1 MTYVVH
7 VKELNLARVQRDV
20 KYLGYRPIGRI
31 IMRRVLNI
39 LINDIKQG
47 RVRWPV
53 DSGYSIRNFYTDG
66 MRLLNYASYA
76 PAIESGKRANGKI
89 AKRKGFITLYWRQ
102 WRLRIINLALKSLG
116 WPKRGEPFRNFAY
129 DVQTAHNQFLT
140 RSRRAS
146 VRRYGGR
153 RTDFLGEIFTPRGF
167 IDPSPLLVRRRRKI
181 EEEGLRIIS
190 NAKETKR
197 DRARAFRNYYR
208 ILSRLFN

>member
-7 VKELNLARVQRDV
+7 VKELNLARIQRDV

-31 IMRRVLNI
+31 ILRRVLTI
-39 LINDIKQG
+39 LVNDIKQ
-47 RVRWPV
+47 
-53 DSGYSIRNFYTDG
+53 
-66 MRLLNYASYA
+66 
-76 PAIESGKRANGKI
+76 GKRANGKT

-102 WRLRIINLALKSLG
+102 WRLRITDLALKSLG
-116 WPKRGEPFRNFAY
+116 WPKLGEPFRNFAH
-129 DVQTAHNQFLT
+129 DVQTAHNQFPT

-167 IDPSPLLVRRRRKI
+167 IDPSPLLLRRRRKI